1 MAVTT
6 IAATQDIVAVPVNQ
20 EHNPETTPLY
30 TYNSPCTVARSGEE
44 KLVNFEHHP
53 ETTPLYTYNSPCT
66 IC

>member
-1 MAVTT
+1 
-6 IAATQDIVAVPVNQ
+6 NQ

-30 TYNSPCTVARSGEE
+30 TYNSPCTIARSGEE